1 MALGVTGIAFAFP
14 MALERVLGSLSPF
27 IMFILAVFI
36 SAGFGGLVPGLL
48 STAIGVGYGIN
59 LVSNNANPDY
69 RAIAVFGVTGLLLSS
84 VNEALYRTR
93 VRADHVINQKQAE
106 LEALNERLRRAM
118 METHH
123 RVKNNLQSVAAV
135 VDIEL
140 MKHGETIPAAEVA
153 RIRDYVQCLAS
164 LHRVLTQ
171 KAKDDAAAET
181 VSSRAALENLIP
193 LLQQGTPLTR
203 ISLAAD
209 DVPLPMRQVTAVCI
223 LTNELVHNAS
233 RVSRNVEVGFAVT
246 GRTAVLSVTDDGPG
260 FGQAP
265 EREIPASTGIELVQS
280 VSEWDLGGQ
289 VSFANRESGGAQV
302 AIKFAV

>member
-1 MALGVTGIAFAFP
+1 MTGIALAFP
-14 MALERVLGSLSPF
+14 MVFERALGSMSPF

-36 SAGFGGLVPGLL
+36 SAGFGGLLPGLL

-59 LVSNNANPDY
+59 LVRNNPDPDY
-69 RAIAVFGVTGLLLSS
+69 RAIAVFGVIGVLLSS
-84 VNEALYRTR
+84 ANEALYRTR
-93 VRADHVINQKQAE
+93 VRADQVINEKQAE
-106 LEALNERLRRAM
+106 LEALNERLQRAM

-135 VDIEL
+135 VDMEL
-140 MKHGETIPAAEVA
+140 MKHCETIPAEEVA

-193 LLQQGTPLTR
+193 LLQQGTPMTR
-203 ISLAAD
+203 ISLTAD
-209 DVPLPMRQVTAVCI
+209 DIPLPMRQVTAVCI

-233 RVSRNVEVGFAVT
+233 RVAPNVKVGFAVT
-246 GRTAVLSVTDDGPG
+246 GRTAVLTVTDDGPG
-260 FGQAP
+260 FGQSP
-265 EREIPASTGIELVQS
+265 EREIPSSTGIELVRS

-289 VSFANRESGGAQV
+289 VTFANRESGGAEV
-302 AIKFAV
+302 AIKFPV